1 MDGDPLNRVFAQLAK
16 FDTCSIANAVDT
28 LQVRM
33 LNEGFSGPGI
43 ACRTPGLPSMVGVAV
58 TLKVRT
64 ADPTMRRGF
73 YLEHSDWWEH
83 LGEANF
89 PRVLVIEDVDSHPG
103 RGTLV
108 GPVHACILQ
117 AMGFT
122 GIVTT
127 GAVRGTRRFAEIGL
141 HAFSGNLSPSHAYCH
156 VIEMGGPVDEAGMRI
171 KTGDVVHGDR
181 DGIVCIPPEIAEK
194 IPELAAH
201 IHEQE
206 RRVCAFCDSPDF
218 STAALRALIS
228 PAEGRR

>member
-1 MDGDPLNRVFAQLAK
+1 
-16 FDTCSIANAVDT
+16 
-28 LQVRM
+28 M

-127 GAVRGTRRFAEIGL
+127 GPSGEPGGSPRSACTRFPGTSLR
-141 HAFSGNLSPSHAYCH
+141 PT
-156 VIEMGGPVDEAGMRI
+156 P
-171 KTGDVVHGDR
+171 
-181 DGIVCIPPEIAEK
+181 
-194 IPELAAH
+194 
-201 IHEQE
+201 
-206 RRVCAFCDSPDF
+206 
-218 STAALRALIS
+218 TAT
-228 PAEGRR
+228 